1 MSSIIKSK
9 KKNVIS
15 ICKEIIFYL
24 REICE
29 LGIIKSTMKMVMS
42 RRYFFAMYLTVYVT
56 LNVDISQQLDLDKEG
71 GRYLQQS

>member
-1 MSSIIKSK
+1 M
-9 KKNVIS
+9 
-15 ICKEIIFYL
+15 

-56 LNVDISQQLDLDKEG
+56 LNVDISQQLDIDKEEG
-71 GRYLQQS
+71 TVFATELDNVRFRTYLHQLVIASFC